1 LARSGD
7 VGQLWCDGARRGPV
21 GQGVVRH
28 DMAVMVRQ
36 VLIRRGSVGLGT
48 AVKVRFAVFRPVM
61 ACSGKVRYGS
71 YGKLSQG
78 TLRYGEVRSG
88 RHINLHEY

>member
-1 LARSGD
+1 
-7 VGQLWCDGARRGPV
+7 
-21 GQGVVRH
+21 
-28 DMAVMVRQ
+28 MAVMVRQ

-78 TLRYGEVRSG
+78 TLRCGEVRSGSQGKLRQGWVWFGLVRSG
-88 RHINLHEY
+88 RHINQHKFRKETK